1 MFLKYIIALFETKK
15 FNIQRSLNLHKC
27 SDSTELLSP
36 SKVDSPYKYLSL
48 PEALRET
55 LYAYRRLQVSFP
67 WASPYLLEKH
77 LDKQS
82 AHVEFSQYHRLHWK
96 SRNKLA
102 SVLGN
107 ITTPSAYPECLL
119 FMTSSA
125 NPADSHTDSPTTS
138 EQLMKVCAPTRP
150 ESSSRSIAWRLP
162 CCDWSWTDTDNTDH
176 KWWGKQPVPLG
187 LLNKHA
193 NNNSTAII
201 IYCAYFSNSKT
212 FHYVFLRKEK
222 QVTFGS
228 AKIIGTSTNY

>member
-1 MFLKYIIALFETKK
+1 M
-15 FNIQRSLNLHKC
+15 
-27 SDSTELLSP
+27 
-36 SKVDSPYKYLSL
+36 DSPYKYLSL
-48 PEALRET
+48 PGAQREA

-67 WASPYLLEKH
+67 WASLYLLEKH

-82 AHVEFSQYHRLHWK
+82 AHVEFSQYHCLHWN

-107 ITTPSAYPECLL
+107 ITTPSVYPECLL

-125 NPADSHTDSPTTS
+125 NPADMYADSPTTS
-138 EQLMKVCAPTRP
+138 EQLMKVWAPTRP
-150 ESSSRSIAWRLP
+150 ESSSRSICWKLP
-162 CCDWSWTDTDNTDH
+162 RCDWSWTDTDNTDH

-193 NNNSTAII
+193 NNSAAITI
-201 IYCAYFSNSKT
+201 HSAYFSNSKP
-212 FHYVFLRKEK
+212 FHYDFLRKEK

-228 AKIIGTSTNY
+228 ANIIGASTNY